1 MSKLPDYSA
10 LRFLVVEDEQF
21 MMNTINRMLRMCG
34 ASDIATAH
42 DGEAALRALDKDPHV
57 HCVISDCN
65 MKPINGLQLLQRIRA
80 GANSYIPANLSFL
93 MLTGHGD
100 TDVVQTA
107 RQLDVSGY
115 VVKPV
120 AMDTLLRGVS
130 RALDQ
135 PVRLKGPRS
144 YLAVT
149 LPKVHSIYQA
159 GDDGSSVAAP
169 AKIDNPLGPKV
180 VLGAALEAL
189 RWSGVADG
197 VDLDAMTQN
206 RRLSRILDLVEGDV
220 LAQDIAAKSG
230 AVLLRRG
237 CCLNQ
242 TIIDSLQVVAAKTQL
257 KDMIWIGERAA

>member
-34 ASDIATAH
+34 ASQIATAH
-42 DGEAALRALDKDPHV
+42 DGAAALRALEKDPNV

-80 GANSYIPANLSFL
+80 GVHTYIPANVPFL

-100 TDVVQTA
+100 TGVVQTA
-107 RQLDVSGY
+107 RQLDVSGC

-120 AMDTLLRGVS
+120 PMETFVRGVT

-135 PVRLKGPRS
+135 PVKLKGPRS

-149 LPKVHSIYQA
+149 LPKVHSIYQG
-159 GDDGSSVAAP
+159 GDDGSGAS
-169 AKIDNPLGPKV
+169 LGPKEIH
-180 VLGAALEAL
+180 GETIDAS
-189 RWSGVADG
+189 RWDGVANKG
-197 VDLDAMTQN
+197 DLEITPQD
-206 RRLSRILDLVEGDV
+206 RRLSRIHDLVEGDV
-220 LAQDIAAKSG
+220 LAQDVAAESG

-242 TIIDSLQVVAAKTQL
+242 TIIDSLRIVAAKAQL
-257 KDMIWIGERAA
+257 QDMIWIGKRAV